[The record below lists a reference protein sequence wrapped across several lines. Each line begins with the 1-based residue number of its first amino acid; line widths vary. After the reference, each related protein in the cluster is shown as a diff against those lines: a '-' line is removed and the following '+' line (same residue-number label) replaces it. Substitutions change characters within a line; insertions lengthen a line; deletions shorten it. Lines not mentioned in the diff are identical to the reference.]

1 MKVPKVG
8 KATSPKV
15 SPKILLENLPKCGIR
30 VLINILSTPPQSV
43 FPTIVGTR
51 SRVIHSG
58 DGKVSDISFHL
69 STN

>member
-1 MKVPKVG
+1 
-8 KATSPKV
+8 
-15 SPKILLENLPKCGIR
+15 LENLPKCGIR